1 MRASL
6 AAMDVNAC
14 EARVESF
21 VAVTNAPGGLL
32 DELRREIHQALAR
45 QSQAQKTPPKARNG
59 IVITMVGE
67 FHADIAQT
75 CAIRHRTDEFE
86 IRVEESP
93 VEPPLEFA
101 QQ

>member
-1 MRASL
+1 MRALL
-6 AAMDVNAC
+6 AAMDVNVC

-21 VAVTNAPGGLL
+21 VAATNVPGGLL
-32 DELRREIHQALAR
+32 EKLRCEIHQALAG
-45 QSQAQKTPPKARNG
+45 QSQAQKTPPHAGSG

-67 FHADIAQT
+67 FRAYVAQT
-75 CAIRHRTDEFE
+75 CEIRHRTDEFE

-93 VEPPLEFA
+93 VEPPLELA